1 MISYTKVLK
10 RLQPKFLF
18 KKAAVPSRTITTAHS
33 RVLAATANKFK
44 YGGYGNAGTSQ
55 SSRNRM
61 YPLAALSLL
70 SIVGGWELLKK
81 KLAATSECCGIIGYI
96 GQENIAGRLVLDG
109 IQILQY
115 RGYDS

>member
-18 KKAAVPSRTITTAHS
+18 KKPIIMPKSITTGHS
-33 RVLAATANKFK
+33 RALISTVNKFK
-44 YGGYGNAGTSQ
+44 YGSYGNASENQ
-55 SSRNRM
+55 SRRNKM

-81 KLAATSECCGIIGYI
+81 KFAATSECCGIIGYI

>member
-1 MISYTKVLK
+1 MLSSTKLLK
-10 RLQPKFLF
+10 RIQPKFLM
-18 KKAAVPSRTITTAHS
+18 KKPAISVKSLTVTQCRAMTATVN
-33 RVLAATANKFK
+33 RFK
-44 YGGYGNAGTSQ
+44 YGSYGNAGQ
-55 SSRNRM
+55 NQNRRNRM

-70 SIVGGWELLKK
+70 SIVGGWEMLKK
-81 KLAATSECCGIIGYI
+81 KLAAVSECCGIIGYI